1 MSGMEP
7 EVRNYLAKIATTLSA
22 GLLWLLVNTTLGIG
36 FNFAFFDDKPAL
48 KNYIFYVWFI
58 ISLTAMIL
66 FFIKKWKA

>member
-1 MSGMEP
+1 MSEMEP

-22 GLLWLLVNTTLGIG
+22 SLLWLLVNTTLGIR
-36 FNFAFFDDKPAL
+36 FNFAFFDERPTI